1 MPPLPREHLLAIA
14 VALLLVGIWL
24 GHRLARWLRSRLAR
38 RRQRIGAAGERRA
51 LKLLAREGY
60 RVLRTQVP
68 GELRLRIDGEPRAFE
83 VRADALVRRRR
94 KTFVA
99 EIKTGRAAGVGN
111 RWTRRQLLEYAHAYD
126 VDGLLLVDATRGV
139 IHSVELP

>member
-1 MPPLPREHLLAIA
+1 MPPLDREHLLAIA
-14 VALLLVGIWL
+14 AVVLLAGIWL

-38 RRQRIGAAGERRA
+38 RWQRVGAAGERRA
-51 LKLLAREGY
+51 LKILAKGGY

-68 GELRLRIDGEPRAFE
+68 GRIQLVVDGQRQGFE
-83 VRADALVRRRR
+83 VRADALVEKRR

-99 EIKTGRAAGVGN
+99 EIKTGRAAAVGN